1 MPDFFCFVSIFL
13 WRFGTPISDPERLE
27 KSQIISSGGAIFTGV
42 SRMTHP
48 CILLLDER
56 RFKLYS
62 MLRRPF
68 VEGGRKGNTN

>member
-1 MPDFFCFVSIFL
+1 MLFL
-13 WRFGTPISDPERLE
+13 FSFGRFRARTSDPERLE
-27 KSQIISSGGAIFTGV
+27 KSQIISSTGAIFTGV

-56 RFKLYS
+56 QSKLYN

-68 VEGGRKGNTN
+68 AEGGRK